1 MSKAASNTF
10 KKTLR
15 AISEI
20 KPATE
25 IKRSKKIPRKVGES
39 ANLKSVHLDTSY
51 SLTEQVA
58 YSNLF
63 GSFFQRKAKELKN
76 RNAERIRDL
85 QRFSFDLDTSR
96 TIFDTPYAENT
107 ISGQKLLMLSEG
119 MRNCD
124 AVLVFEP
131 VVAAYIG
138 FVKLKMEKLQIEGEI
153 KEVHGE
159 DLMACLWYNGI
170 VQNQNKPINGK
181 TVVGEGSVPAEGVQS
196 VAETPNSFVSIFEY
210 WTKLESTE
218 SNEKGHTSENF
229 LLNLHSQT
237 EYIVCLLKNPENQTI
252 LDLVSLVDELKVQAV
267 LLSEPFLGGA
277 EGVSRAMTLM
287 KEPWKMDETESD
299 TVKSVSEIMKTFASM
314 EFVEG
319 GILGRSLCL
328 SRERHN
334 LEKSGASSE
343 QYNKN

>member
-1 MSKAASNTF
+1 MSKAASSTV

-25 IKRSKKIPRKVGES
+25 IKRSKKLPRKVGES
-39 ANLKSVHLDTSY
+39 ANLKNVHLDTSY

-96 TIFDTPYAENT
+96 TTFDTPYAENT
-107 ISGQKLLMLSEG
+107 ISGQKLVMLSEG

-124 AVLVFEP
+124 VVLVFEP

-181 TVVGEGSVPAEGVQS
+181 TVVGEGSEPVEGVQS
-196 VAETPNSFVSIFEY
+196 VAETPSIFEY

-218 SNEKGHTSENF
+218 SNEKDHTSENF
-229 LLNLHSQT
+229 LLNLHSQS
-237 EYIVCLLKNPENQTI
+237 EYIVCLLKSPENQTI
-252 LDLVSLVDELKVQAV
+252 FNLVSLVDELRVQAV
-267 LLSEPFLGGA
+267 LLSESFLGGA

-299 TVKSVSEIMKTFASM
+299 TVKSVSEIMKTFASI
-314 EFVEG
+314 ELVEG
-319 GILGRSLCL
+319 GILGKSLCL
-328 SRERHN
+328 SREGQN
-334 LEKSGASSE
+334 LEKSGKSSE
-343 QYNKN
+343 QHNKS